1 MDKGRASQNPYSP
14 SHIARWSIS
23 HHPCTQ
29 PSNLP
34 PTYWNGVPQR
44 QAQALAAK
52 WSRFIPAKPQ
62 LSKTFEHFRRS
73 IWLKPLK
80 KEMPKASPKSPRKAP
95 HLPAPAS
102 GRQDNDVEAPEV
114 LRSKSSNAKN
124 PNRIYRLQTTCSPR
138 CMQLPLDLCC
148 KGIQAAVLLGG
159 RGVDVG
165 KWTLQTLC

>member
-52 WSRFIPAKPQ
+52 WSRFIPAKPP
-62 LSKTFEHFRRS
+62 SFEHFRRS

-80 KEMPKASPKSPRKAP
+80 KEMPKASPKSPRRRTSQLRLTAAKTTMSR
-95 HLPAPAS
+95 LP
-102 GRQDNDVEAPEV
+102 
-114 LRSKSSNAKN
+114 KSSGSAN
-124 PNRIYRLQTTCSPR
+124 PPMPRIQTESTNRPPPNHLLTSWHPTAVGSLLQRHPN
-138 CMQLPLDLCC
+138 CC
-148 KGIQAAVLLGG
+148 APGWT
-159 RGVDVG
+159 GVDVG
-165 KWTLQTLC
+165 K

>member
-62 LSKTFEHFRRS
+62 LSNTFADMAKTSEKRNAQGIPEKS
-73 IWLKPLK
+73 K
-80 KEMPKASPKSPRKAP
+80 KGAAP
-95 HLPAPAS
+95 PSA
-102 GRQDNDVEAPEV
+102 G
-114 LRSKSSNAKN
+114 
-124 PNRIYRLQTTCSPR
+124 
-138 CMQLPLDLCC
+138 
-148 KGIQAAVLLGG
+148 
-159 RGVDVG
+159 
-165 KWTLQTLC
+165 